1 MGETTGTGVDEA
13 EAAAERLETALARI
27 AEGLAKT
34 APARDPA
41 SGAGPDTAVL
51 AERLDG
57 LIEIVRAELTA
68 TAGLVGKTD

>member
-13 EAAAERLETALARI
+13 EAAAGRLETALARI

-41 SGAGPDTAVL
+41 SGAGPETAAL

-68 TAGLVGKTD
+68 TAVLIGKTD